1 MGLLLR
7 RLVFLDRELLIVK
20 MFEHLGEVA
29 HVKPLTAPGTFQVIM
44 RAPTAGGHF
53 LLQWAFAR
61 WRRPDLR

>member
-1 MGLLLR
+1 LQR
-7 RLVFLDRELLIVK
+7 RWDWSFQNLDLAVVDVLDD
-20 MFEHLGEVA
+20 LGEIG
-29 HVKPLTAPGTFQVIM
+29 HVEPLTAPGTFQVIM